1 MLCLVL
7 RPLDGYLLYYE
18 LVFIYFTSMRYP
30 NIFIFHPTIKGCL
43 QFVLESVGVVSRFA
57 SVGILTYHIS

>member
-1 MLCLVL
+1 
-7 RPLDGYLLYYE
+7 
-18 LVFIYFTSMRYP
+18 MRYP